1 MLTACIVYVQG
12 SAGNL
17 LARCLSL
24 DASTVPYGEKI
35 HAENRVLE
43 YNNWNSDDWT
53 SSEVTLEIDYMR
65 GTVPYDRHE
74 TGALKLVHRLHP
86 RQFLDGERTLWTA
99 DYKWEN
105 LIFIEPNDIDTITKL
120 ATLKRTDLEHNTQIK
135 KELEIYNNLL
145 PQATYILSFTDMFD
159 ESKFYKHIQTL
170 CATLDVMYYEEY
182 VKQIWIKWY
191 NETCKLI

>member
-12 SAGNL
+12 CAGNL
-17 LARCLSL
+17 VARCLSL

-53 SSEVTLEIDYMR
+53 SSEVELEIDYML
-65 GTVPYDRHE
+65 GNVPYHVHE

-86 RQFLDGERTLWTA
+86 GQFLDGERTLWTA

-105 LIFIEPNDIDTITKL
+105 LIFIEPNDIDTSTKL
-120 ATLKRTDLEHNTQIK
+120 ATLKRTDLGHNTQIQ
-135 KELEIYNNLL
+135 KELETYKTLL
-145 PQATYILSFTDMFD
+145 PQSTYILPFTDMFD
-159 ESKFYKHIQTL
+159 ELKFYKHIQTL

-182 VKQIWIKWY
+182 VKQIWTKWY
-191 NETCKLI
+191 DETCKLI

>member
-24 DASTVPYGEKI
+24 DAGTVPYGKKI

-43 YNNWNSDDWT
+43 YNNWDSTFWT
-53 SSEVTLEIDYMR
+53 SSEVDLEIEYMR
-65 GTVPYDRHE
+65 GTAPYHQHE
-74 TGALKLVHRLHP
+74 TSALKLVHRLHP
-86 RQFLDGERTLWTA
+86 EQFLDGERTLWTA

-105 LIFIEPNDIDTITKL
+105 LIFIEPNDIDIITKL
-120 ATLKRTDLEHNTQIK
+120 ATLKRTDLEHETQIK
-135 KELEIYNNLL
+135 KELKTYKTLIS
-145 PQATYILSFTDMFD
+145 QATYILPFTDMFD

-170 CATLDVMYYEEY
+170 CATIDVIYYEEY
-182 VKQIWIKWY
+182 VKQIWTKWY
-191 NETCKLI
+191 DETCKLI